1 MRNLGDALSEWG
13 DVWVKGNLKDN
24 VKGNCKGNVK
34 GTRAGRP
41 RHTRQALAKERARVR
56 RVGLLRRQF
65 IELS

>member
-24 VKGNCKGNVK
+24 VKGNVK